1 MKKSAAFHP
10 SGSLLAV
17 VGRGLESTVIEMV
30 RAKNDS
36 GETTTSLDK
45 WAPFGSFGDDHHE
58 YQDVIY
64 SGNGKFVVLE
74 SATTNKTDVV
84 EWESKKKVGTFDR
97 MGPFAVHPGG
107 DIIAAAR
114 NDQGG
119 AGVHFFCLAE
129 RLEFSRLF
137 LQVGCNISAL
147 CFARSGKRLGI
158 VQCEQFSDGWYLSF
172 QVYAFPSCELLWK
185 KPVPWPSE
193 NVPAWYSNLGQYE
206 CPVKGFVMNKSGT
219 KVLCPWPS
227 GELVEFDISANIES
241 GR

>member
-1 MKKSAAFHP
+1 MASELAEFTLWTVTSNGNLQSLGMLGDRTHGISMKKSAAFHP

-45 WAPFGSFGDDHHE
+45 MGAVRGSFGDDHHE

-119 AGVHFFCLAE
+119 AGVHFFCLA
-129 RLEFSRLF
+129 
-137 LQVGCNISAL
+137 
-147 CFARSGKRLGI
+147 
-158 VQCEQFSDGWYLSF
+158 
-172 QVYAFPSCELLWK
+172 
-185 KPVPWPSE
+185 
-193 NVPAWYSNLGQYE
+193 
-206 CPVKGFVMNKSGT
+206 
-219 KVLCPWPS
+219 
-227 GELVEFDISANIES
+227 GEA
-241 GR
+241 